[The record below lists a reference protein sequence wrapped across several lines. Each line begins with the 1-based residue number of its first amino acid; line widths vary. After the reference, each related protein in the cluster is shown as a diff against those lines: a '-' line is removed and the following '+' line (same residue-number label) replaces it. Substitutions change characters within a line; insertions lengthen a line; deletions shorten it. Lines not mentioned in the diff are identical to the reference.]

1 MNLIFVYNAEADA
14 MSRVLGFA
22 HKIFRPSTYNCD
34 LCNLTHSTLGER
46 LLWKAF
52 KKSTDANLSF
62 YYRKE
67 FEKKYGGNQNYPI
80 IFVVENE
87 HLAVLMNKQAL
98 LSCKNIEE
106 LIHTITTQIENKNEL
121 L

>member
-1 MNLIFVYNAEADA
+1 MNLIFVYNAEADP

-52 KKSTDANLSF
+52 KKSTGASLSF

-67 FEKKYGGNQNYPI
+67 FENKYGEKHNYPI
-80 IFVVENE
+80 IFVVENDR
-87 HLAVLMNKQAL
+87 LVVLMNKQEL
-98 LSCKNIEE
+98 VNCKDVEE
-106 LIHTITTQIENKNEL
+106 LIDSLTKQILN
-121 L
+121 